1 MPAAGT
7 KRIHNAVNFDNLSV
21 HKPPDSREHMDITL
35 YHSPGACSMAT
46 YISLLE
52 ANAEFDVEIIS
63 LKKGQQE
70 SPEYAAINPKKK
82 VPFLIINGKGLSENV
97 AIQSWIAESY
107 PDARLLPSDSWNQK
121 RALSYMGWFGAGIH
135 QHLTRHYKPAKFCAN
150 ADGHDDIR
158 TKAKAMYMEQLE
170 LVEAELTDR
179 TWFFDHYTVCDS
191 YFFWIYNRGEG
202 EGFDLTGFEHCTAH
216 SNRMRE
222 RESVQK
228 VLAHT
233 DS

>member
-7 KRIHNAVNFDNLSV
+7 KRIHNAVSFGNLSI
-21 HKPPDSREHMDITL
+21 HKPPDSRGYMDITL

-97 AIQSWIAESY
+97 AIQ
-107 PDARLLPSDSWNQK
+107 
-121 RALSYMGWFGAGIH
+121 LSLIH
-135 QHLTRHYKPAKFCAN
+135 
-150 ADGHDDIR
+150 I
-158 TKAKAMYMEQLE
+158 
-170 LVEAELTDR
+170 
-179 TWFFDHYTVCDS
+179 
-191 YFFWIYNRGEG
+191 
-202 EGFDLTGFEHCTAH
+202 
-216 SNRMRE
+216 
-222 RESVQK
+222 
-228 VLAHT
+228 
-233 DS
+233 